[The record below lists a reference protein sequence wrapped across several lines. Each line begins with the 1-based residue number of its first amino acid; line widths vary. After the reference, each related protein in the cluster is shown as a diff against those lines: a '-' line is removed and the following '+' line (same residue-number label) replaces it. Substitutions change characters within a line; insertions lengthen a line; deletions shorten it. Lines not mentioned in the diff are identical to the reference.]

1 MPSTSVYS
9 IRIDSRVR
17 KMIEE
22 LNDPNMQEEIRI
34 LIEHSVRKKR
44 KDQILSRARD
54 RNQAL
59 MNGAPSSE
67 YIREDRDAR

>member
-1 MPSTSVYS
+1 MSSTSVYS

-22 LNDPNMQEEIRI
+22 MNDPNTQGEIRI
-34 LIEHSVRKKR
+34 LIEQSVRKKR

-59 MNGAPSSE
+59 MQGAPSSK
-67 YIREDRDAR
+67 YIREDRDER